1 MHNIEPAGL
10 AAVGTTWDQP
20 ERPEASGGPSLSGT
34 TVLNPLQ
41 QYVAD
46 DLLGIGQER
55 PTADLTWAPELRA
68 WLDESLQEHIPLVGQ
83 RQLWV
88 TKRAMAGALGC
99 EARHLA
105 TQDDFE
111 WSREIAKGVVVHHA
125 VALVAAGSM
134 ADPLD
139 LANSGLDEAR
149 DKGGQSLRSW
159 LNDLTEQQRLA
170 LVSAAVAE
178 IDAFMAAFP
187 PIEAGWNPV
196 AEFPVRTTVGGGKVR
211 LSGRV
216 DLALGSPRPGPDH
229 AVRRERLLLE
239 IKSGRPQPEHRI
251 EHLTYALFELLR
263 SGIAPF
269 RAATY
274 YTASS
279 TWVADDITLDLLF
292 LAGKRLIDA
301 TKRLIELSAGRAPE
315 RRPGWRCG
323 YCPMAKACPESE
335 VVSDTAE
342 DSDDDG

>member
-1 MHNIEPAGL
+1 MSA
-10 AAVGTTWDQP
+10 Q
-20 ERPEASGGPSLSGT
+20 

-41 QYVAD
+41 QRVAD
-46 DLLGIGQER
+46 DLLGIGHER
-55 PTADLTWAPELRA
+55 PAADLSWAPELRA
-68 WLDESLQEHIPLVGQ
+68 WLDESLQEHIPLVER
-83 RQLWV
+83 RQLWI
-88 TKRAMAGALGC
+88 TKRAIAGALGC

-139 LANSGLDEAR
+139 LANAGLDEAR

-170 LVSAAVAE
+170 LVSVAVAE
-178 IDAFMAAFP
+178 IGAFLSGFP
-187 PIEAGWNPV
+187 PMEAGWNPV
-196 AEFPVRTTVGGGKVR
+196 AEFPIRATIGGGKVR
-211 LSGRV
+211 VSGRV

-239 IKSGRPQPEHRI
+239 IKSGRPQPEHRV
-251 EHLTYALFELLR
+251 EHVTYALLELLR

-274 YTASS
+274 YTTSS

-301 TKRLIELSAGRAPE
+301 TKRLIELSAGREPE

-323 YCPMAKACPESE
+323 YCPLVKFCLESGVE
-335 VVSDTAE
+335 GDTAE
-342 DSDDDG
+342 DSHDDG